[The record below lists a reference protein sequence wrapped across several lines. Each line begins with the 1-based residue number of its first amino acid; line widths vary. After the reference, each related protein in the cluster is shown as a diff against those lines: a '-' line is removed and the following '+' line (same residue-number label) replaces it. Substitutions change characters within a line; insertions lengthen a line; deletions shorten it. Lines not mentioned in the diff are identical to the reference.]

1 MQAAA
6 AATQTE
12 SSPDHTTCNTEID
25 MEEKEKNVN
34 VELAE
39 VKKVCACIKMQVS
52 EAGRTKSLPTSLA
65 PLCQGGAELQ
75 RCLIRRPK
83 SREGL
88 RHADKHSMR
97 LLIDVSGPENT
108 NPASCIHVHDLRR

>member
-25 MEEKEKNVN
+25 MEEKKKNVN

-39 VKKVCACIKMQVS
+39 VKKVCMHKDAS
-52 EAGRTKSLPTSLA
+52 E
-65 PLCQGGAELQ
+65 
-75 RCLIRRPK
+75 
-83 SREGL
+83 
-88 RHADKHSMR
+88 
-97 LLIDVSGPENT
+97 
-108 NPASCIHVHDLRR
+108 